1 MPKDPDDKA
10 FFIAAY
16 YDDLKK
22 RISFLEDLHANG
34 HDNEALMLCC
44 CYIEALGSHRYH
56 DSDRKAKNYC
66 TILKE
71 YGNNEIFS
79 LAHPKQISL
88 VLSKLKLFQNNI
100 SLINKAVTTLG
111 NNLYNEE
118 TITETFAPLFTQQ
131 QKEWLSENFFKLTI
145 AAISYELVRS
155 ELVHDLSAAPVSFS
169 ETTFNGKP
177 IPRLDFQLLYG
188 ALQSVFADEKRQSIE
203 TNKWYW
209 EQ

>member
-1 MPKDPDDKA
+1 MVCYATPQHL
-10 FFIAAY
+10 
-16 YDDLKK
+16 DLC
-22 RISFLEDLHANG
+22 ENLHADG

-56 DSDRKAKNYC
+56 DSERKAKNYC

-71 YGNNEIFS
+71 HGNNEIFG

-88 VLSKLKLFQNNI
+88 VLAKLKLFRSNI
-100 SLINKAVTTLG
+100 PLIDKAVTSLG
-111 NNLYNEE
+111 NHLHDED
-118 TITETFAPLFTQQ
+118 TITEIFDPLLTQQ

-169 ETTFNGKP
+169 ETTFNGELA
-177 IPRLDFQLLYG
+177 PRLDFQLLYG
-188 ALQSVFADEKRQSIE
+188 ALQSVFSDAKRQSIE
-203 TNKWYW
+203 SNKWFW